1 MKTKTTI
8 TYHRLYQFG
17 KLFEL
22 NNLTLAI
29 LEKSLGPEENREA
42 VFQSGEG
49 TGKSGCFFFF
59 SHDRKYMIKTMRK
72 DEFKTMLKIL
82 PDYINH
88 HRRYPDSLLCKI
100 FGVFT
105 VHKEGME
112 KVHLALIENTMQFK
126 DKDKIDFVY
135 DLKGS
140 TYGRKTKGQ
149 MTSKTVRKDVDFL
162 NDKKK
167 FPKKLGL
174 AEINR
179 DLIKIIKRDVRFLK

>member
-1 MKTKTTI
+1 M
-8 TYHRLYQFG
+8 
-17 KLFEL
+17 
-22 NNLTLAI
+22 
-29 LEKSLGPEENREA
+29 
-42 VFQSGEG
+42 FQSGEG
-49 TGKSGCFFFF
+49 TGKSGSFFFF

-140 TYGRKTKGQ
+140 TYGRVTKGQ
-149 MTSKTVRKDVDFL
+149 MTSKTVRKDLDFL
-162 NDKKK
+162 KDKKK
-167 FPKKLGL
+167 FPKKLSM